1 MQTEL
6 EKMRSGKLYDFQDPE
21 IYASLDHAKK
31 ACLKLN
37 AMTLSSP
44 GYREALRDLV
54 PGIPDSSSICPPFH
68 CDHGNGIR
76 MGENSFINY
85 NCTILDGAYVTI
97 GHDVKIGPDC
107 HLFTPQ
113 HPIDYLSRRG
123 TRESAFPITIGDDT
137 WLGGN
142 VTVLPGVTIGARC
155 IIGAGSVVVHD
166 IPDDSLAAGN
176 PAVVKK
182 SLASKERK
190 KRRQSERNRK
200 RRKPAK

>member
-21 IYASLDHAKK
+21 IYASLDHAKN
-31 ACLKLN
+31 ACLRLN
-37 AMTLSSP
+37 TMTLSSP

-190 KRRQSERNRK
+190 
-200 RRKPAK
+200 

>member
-1 MQTEL
+1 MQTEF
-6 EKMRSGKLYDFQDPE
+6 EKMRSGKLYDFQDPD
-21 IYASLDHAKK
+21 IYASLDHAKN
-31 ACLKLN
+31 ACLRLN

-182 SLASKERK
+182 SLASKEGK
-190 KRRQSERNRK
+190 
-200 RRKPAK
+200 

>member
-1 MQTEL
+1 
-6 EKMRSGKLYDFQDPE
+6 
-21 IYASLDHAKK
+21 
-31 ACLKLN
+31 
-37 AMTLSSP
+37 
-44 GYREALRDLV
+44 
-54 PGIPDSSSICPPFH
+54 
-68 CDHGNGIR
+68 

-142 VTVLPGVTIGARC
+142 VTVLPGVTIGA
-155 IIGAGSVVVHD
+155 GSVVVHD

-190 KRRQSERNRK
+190 
-200 RRKPAK
+200 

>member
-1 MQTEL
+1 MNDVTSIRIKREVTMQTEF

-21 IYASLDHAKK
+21 IYASLDHAKN

-37 AMTLSSP
+37 TMTLSSP

-182 SLASKERK
+182 SLASKEGK
-190 KRRQSERNRK
+190 
-200 RRKPAK
+200 